1 MVVDDFAVVVVVVDM
16 LAVDHVVGPG
26 VVILDGATVFVVG
39 ETVVAGDS
47 VVVGVVVGVVV
58 VLLLL
63 IGWFS

>member
-47 VVVGVVVGVVV
+47 VVVGVVV

>member
-16 LAVDHVVGPG
+16 MAVDHGVGPG

-39 ETVVAGDS
+39 ETVVAGAGDS
-47 VVVGVVVGVVV
+47 VVVGVVV